1 MGHLQSAFPIFSQG
15 AKKHDA
21 VTPSIRGT
29 AIQSVLTKVKRRRH
43 AARSTEPSM
52 AGFRCVLKCF
62 YSENISRI
70 QNPPYC
76 TWTKY
81 RCTVATAYPEGNSQP
96 ATNAPAKS
104 VQTF

>member
-1 MGHLQSAFPIFSQG
+1 
-15 AKKHDA
+15 
-21 VTPSIRGT
+21 
-29 AIQSVLTKVKRRRH
+29 
-43 AARSTEPSM
+43 M

-81 RCTVATAYPEGNSQP
+81 RCTVATAYPEGEQP
-96 ATNAPAKS
+96 TSHQCAGKECSDFCPMRARKD
-104 VQTF
+104 